1 MNNRA
6 SLPRFLALPL
16 VIILLLSGTAGAAAT
31 EWWPFREVNRERINV
46 SANAGYH
53 FDSNVAVMG
62 FGATIYGVHITIG
75 GVGTCRLPEGAEPS
89 GKTTASAM
97 VQFGY
102 QLPVTRSFRVIPV
115 VGTAAVGKIVY
126 DMDDAHLRGD
136 DDPPKTRLKMSY
148 RFDAGVHFV
157 FNYKKLIVNAAI
169 TRYTVFGGIGV
180 EF

>member
-1 MNNRA
+1 MCA
-6 SLPRFLALPL
+6 VF
-16 VIILLLSGTAGAAAT
+16 GTGAV
-31 EWWPFREVNRERINV
+31 EWWPFREVNRESINL

-62 FGATIYGVHITIG
+62 FGVTIYGAHITIG
-75 GVGTCRLPEGAEPS
+75 GVGTCKLPDGTGPT
-89 GKTTASAM
+89 GKNTASAM

-102 QLPVTRSFRVIPV
+102 QLPVTRSFRIIPV

-126 DMDDAHLRGD
+126 DMEDAHLRAD
-136 DDPPKTRLKMSY
+136 DDPQKIRLDMSY
-148 RFDAGVHFV
+148 RFDAGVHLV
-157 FNYKKLIVNAAI
+157 FNYRKLIVNAAI